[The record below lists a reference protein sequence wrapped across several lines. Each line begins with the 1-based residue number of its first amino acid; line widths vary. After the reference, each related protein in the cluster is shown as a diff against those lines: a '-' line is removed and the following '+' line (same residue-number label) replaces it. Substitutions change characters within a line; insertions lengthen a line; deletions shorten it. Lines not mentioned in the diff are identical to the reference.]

1 MGDSGKVHSCK
12 AYRAT
17 VLRTVCSTDSVRRV
31 VISSGFRPES
41 SLGVLLLP
49 HAVLWVNGRS
59 GGPGCG
65 QQLSTSTL
73 DSYESYKCMHAYTD
87 THKPRKVF
95 LEKSLCRQISRKH
108 SVFLMADMFLNF
120 FYKLKKFHMEVIR

>member
-1 MGDSGKVHSCK
+1 MCEALFLISNPGKADSQLVALEYGWGVGDSGKVHSCK

-31 VISSGFRPES
+31 IISSGFRPQS

-49 HAVLWVNGRS
+49 CAVLWVNGRP

-73 DSYESYKCMHAYTD
+73 DS
-87 THKPRKVF
+87 
-95 LEKSLCRQISRKH
+95 
-108 SVFLMADMFLNF
+108 
-120 FYKLKKFHMEVIR
+120 